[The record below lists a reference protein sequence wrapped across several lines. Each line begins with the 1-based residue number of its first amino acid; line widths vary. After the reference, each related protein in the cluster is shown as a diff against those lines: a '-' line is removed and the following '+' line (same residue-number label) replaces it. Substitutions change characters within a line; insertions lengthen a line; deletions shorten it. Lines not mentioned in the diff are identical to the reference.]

1 MLKQLLATTAVVL
14 VLSLPSWAQDT
25 TDTIDS
31 MEEPAAATGAPA
43 TDELT
48 PMEGDAA
55 ASTEAQAGATTEPAA
70 ATDAAEAAAEG
81 DGMPAAQEDMAEEAA
96 PAEETTATAAAR
108 ATPAAVIE
116 AQTEGQVRAD
126 ELMGMTVVSADGQE
140 VGEVSDLIFN
150 EEEKLSGIVVGMGG
164 FLGIGQK
171 LVGVDW
177 SQAELQTDPQS
188 EKERVFVGLTAAD
201 LEAAPDFMTK
211 QDAQRRAQSEAP
223 AGSQPMQEPMSAE

>member
-1 MLKQLLATTAVVL
+1 
-14 VLSLPSWAQDT
+14 
-25 TDTIDS
+25 
-31 MEEPAAATGAPA
+31 
-43 TDELT
+43 
-48 PMEGDAA
+48 
-55 ASTEAQAGATTEPAA
+55 
-70 ATDAAEAAAEG
+70 
-81 DGMPAAQEDMAEEAA
+81 
-96 PAEETTATAAAR
+96 AAR

-126 ELMGMTVVSADGQE
+126 ELMGMTVVSADGQD

-201 LEAAPDFMTK
+201 LEAAPD
-211 QDAQRRAQSEAP
+211 
-223 AGSQPMQEPMSAE
+223 